1 MILQK
6 NVHSFHIPVMGLAF
20 TIDSPVRVAQYGID
34 SVISIM
40 DDDLIE
46 KMAAFYAEKFK
57 HPYEE
62 ISQKVEDFRA
72 KRITNYLN
80 LLDKVVTQKFESF
93 KSELIEKRTQLEDFI
108 SILPSSSEL
117 KLQLEQ
123 VIASGKNNM
132 MELKTILDHHFAPG
146 SIDVNIMTKIDKD
159 NFINDEQLPVIY
171 NDAHAALR
179 GFVNSTTNSSVI
191 FSAGMNPRLYGYMES
206 FNEFYPDT
214 NGQFQKRIVLKV
226 SDFRSAMIQGNFLAK
241 KGLWV
246 SEYRIE
252 SGLNCGGHAFATDGF
267 LLGPILEEFKNKKD
281 ELIQSAYSL
290 FTNALASKNKEV
302 PNEPPVLKITVQGGV
317 GTAEEHQ
324 FLLEHYQV
332 DAVGWGSPFLLVPE
346 ATSVDIETRKLLAD
360 AKEEDLYLS
369 NISPL
374 GVPFNTIKGTT
385 NDFFKSQRIASGK
398 AGSSCP
404 KKYLALSKEY
414 KKEGSCTASKK
425 HQDKKI
431 EELEEKRNSISYE
444 AYMKEYTAITEK
456 SCLCVGLANA
466 SHLELGIP
474 IKGQSQGVV
483 VCPGPNMA
491 YFSNEVSLKEM
502 IQHIYGKNKIENHT
516 NRPNMFIKEL
526 GLYVSYLTNQI
537 NEALEITPQ
546 QIKKWET
553 FKINLLNGIS
563 YYKSVFENSSYFQ
576 VNNERLRKEILKME
590 SQLTSLELNTIP
602 V

>member
-1 MILQK
+1 MTLQK
-6 NVHSFHIPVMGLAF
+6 NVHTFHIPVMGLAF
-20 TIDSPVRVAQYGID
+20 TIDSPLRVAQYGID

-46 KMAAFYAEKFK
+46 KMNAFYAEKFK
-57 HPYEE
+57 QPYEE
-62 ISQKVEDFRA
+62 ISLKVEDFRA

-80 LLDKVVTQKFESF
+80 LLDNVVTQKFEAF

-108 SILPSSSEL
+108 AILPKTSEL
-117 KLQLEQ
+117 KIKLEHL
-123 VIASGKNNM
+123 IDSGKTNM

-159 NFINDEQLPVIY
+159 NFSDDEQLPVIY

-179 GFVNSTTNSSVI
+179 GFVNSTTNSSVV
-191 FSAGMNPRLYGYMES
+191 FSAGMNPRLYSYMET
-206 FNEFYPDT
+206 FDAFYPNE
-214 NGQFQKRIVLKV
+214 NGQFQKKIILKV

-267 LLGPILEEFKNKKD
+267 LLGPILEEFKNKRD

-290 FTNALASKNKEV
+290 FTNALVSKNKMV

-324 FLLEHYQV
+324 FLLDHYQV

-346 ATSVDIETRKLLAD
+346 ATSVDAATRKLLAD

-374 GVPFNTIKGTT
+374 GVPFNTIKGMT
-385 NDFFKSQRIASGK
+385 NDFFKIQRIASGK

-414 KKEGSCTASKK
+414 KNEGTCTASKK
-425 HQDKKI
+425 HQDKKL
-431 EELEEKRNSISYE
+431 EELEAKRNNISFE
-444 AYMKEYTAITEK
+444 AYTKEYNSITEK

-466 SHLELGIP
+466 SHIELGIP
-474 IKGQSQGVV
+474 IKGQAQGVV

-491 YFSNEVSLKEM
+491 YFSREFSLKEM
-502 IQHIYGKNKIENHT
+502 IQHIYGKKEIENHT
-516 NRPNMFIKEL
+516 DRPNMFLKEL
-526 GLYVSYLTNQI
+526 GLYVSYISNQI
-537 NEALEITPQ
+537 NEAFEITPQ
-546 QIKKWET
+546 QIKKWEI
-553 FKINLLNGIS
+553 FKTNLLNGIS

-576 VNNERLRKEILKME
+576 GNNERLRKEILKME
-590 SQLTSLELNTIP
+590 SQLTSLEFNTIP

>member
-1 MILQK
+1 MTLQK
-6 NVHSFHIPVMGLAF
+6 NVHTFHIPVMGLAF

-46 KMAAFYAEKFK
+46 KMTAFYAEKFK
-57 HPYEE
+57 QPYEE

-80 LLDKVVTQKFESF
+80 LLDTIVTQKFESF

-108 SILPSSSEL
+108 AILPTTSEL
-117 KLQLEQ
+117 KIKLEHL
-123 VIASGKNNM
+123 IDSGKTNM

-159 NFINDEQLPVIY
+159 NFNDDEQLPVMY

-179 GFVNSTTNSSVI
+179 GFVNSTTSSSVV
-191 FSAGMNPRLYGYMES
+191 FSAGMNPRLYSYMEI
-206 FNEFYPDT
+206 FDAFYPNT
-214 NGQFQKRIVLKV
+214 NGQFQKKIILKV

-290 FTNALASKNKEV
+290 LTNALASKNKEV

-324 FLLEHYQV
+324 FLLDHYQV

-346 ATSVDIETRKLLAD
+346 ATSVDADTRKLLAD
-360 AKEEDLYLS
+360 AKEKDLYLS

-374 GVPFNTIKGTT
+374 GVPFNTIKGMT

-414 KKEGSCTASKK
+414 KKEGTCTASKK
-425 HQDKKI
+425 YQDKKI
-431 EELEEKRNSISYE
+431 EDLEAKRDSISYE
-444 AYMKEYTAITEK
+444 AYTKEYNSITEK

-466 SHLELGIP
+466 SHIELGIP
-474 IKGQSQGVV
+474 IKGQAQGVV

-491 YFSNEVSLKEM
+491 YFSREFSLKEM
-502 IQHIYGKNKIENHT
+502 IQHIYGKKEIENHT
-516 NRPNMFIKEL
+516 KRPNMFVKEL
-526 GLYVSYLTNQI
+526 SLYVSYLSNQI
-537 NEALEITPQ
+537 NEAFEITPQ

-553 FKINLLNGIS
+553 FKANLLNGIS
-563 YYKSVFENSSYFQ
+563 YYKWVFENSSFFQ
-576 VNNERLRKEILKME
+576 GNIERLKKEILKME
-590 SQLTSLELNTIP
+590 YQLTSLEFNTIT

>member
-1 MILQK
+1 MTLQK
-6 NVHSFHIPVMGLAF
+6 NVHTFHIPVMGLAF

-46 KMAAFYAEKFK
+46 KMNAFYAEKFK
-57 HPYEE
+57 QPYEE
-62 ISQKVEDFRA
+62 ISLKVEDFRA

-80 LLDKVVTQKFESF
+80 LLDNVVTQKFEAF

-108 SILPSSSEL
+108 AILPKTSEL
-117 KLQLEQ
+117 KIKLEHL
-123 VIASGKNNM
+123 IDSGKNNI
-132 MELKTILDHHFAPG
+132 MELKAILDHHFAPG

-159 NFINDEQLPVIY
+159 NFSDDEQLPVIY

-179 GFVNSTTNSSVI
+179 GFVNSTTNSSVV
-191 FSAGMNPRLYGYMES
+191 FSAGMNPRLYSYMET
-206 FNEFYPDT
+206 FDAFYPNE
-214 NGQFQKRIVLKV
+214 NGRFQKKIILKV

-267 LLGPILEEFKNKKD
+267 LLGPILEEFKNKRD

-290 FTNALASKNKEV
+290 FTNALVSKNKMV

-324 FLLEHYQV
+324 FLLDHYQV

-346 ATSVDIETRKLLAD
+346 ATSVDIETRKLLAN

-431 EELEEKRNSISYE
+431 EELEEKRNTISYE

-563 YYKSVFENSSYFQ
+563 YYKSFFENSSYFQ
-576 VNNERLRKEILKME
+576 GNNQVIRKEMLKME
-590 SQLTSLELNTIP
+590 SQLTSLEFNTIP
-602 V
+602 T